1 MQSAVHEQI
10 QKTSKKEE
18 SKRQFKRFVE
28 GEKKLEWQLTE
39 VTEIV
44 IADFNPIYLKTFT
57 LSSANFM
64 QIEVKVEIYL
74 SITGKQST
82 ESRHATLLG
91 ETQFKVEDLSK
102 VKLQTSAV
110 NFQLRNFKSKG
121 MDNTLM
127 RRQSELTIRYEEVEQ
142 TAAIV

>member
-1 MQSAVHEQI
+1 
-10 QKTSKKEE
+10 
-18 SKRQFKRFVE
+18 
-28 GEKKLEWQLTE
+28 
-39 VTEIV
+39 
-44 IADFNPIYLKTFT
+44 
-57 LSSANFM
+57 M